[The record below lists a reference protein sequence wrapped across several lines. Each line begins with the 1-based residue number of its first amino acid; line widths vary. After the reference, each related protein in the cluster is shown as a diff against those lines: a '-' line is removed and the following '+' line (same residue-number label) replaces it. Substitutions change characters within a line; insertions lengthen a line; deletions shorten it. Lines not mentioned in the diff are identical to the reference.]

1 MGPMA
6 WMVCEF
12 DLVQEA
18 APLDVFILVEQGSPP
33 LPSPKTVVP
42 LVSLDPPHLEFLY
55 PANRQ
60 RAIMGGSLSG
70 FRDSVQSEACNL
82 VASRFPGPVAHA
94 SERLTLLAAQPKFHF
109 YMFRPHP

>member
-33 LPSPKTVVP
+33 FPPPRPS
-42 LVSLDPPHLEFLY
+42 
-55 PANRQ
+55 
-60 RAIMGGSLSG
+60 SLSSLSIPLTWSFYIPQTVKGPSWGALFLASVIPCRVKHVIWSLPG
-70 FRDSVQSEACNL
+70 FR
-82 VASRFPGPVAHA
+82 
-94 SERLTLLAAQPKFHF
+94 AQWR
-109 YMFRPHP
+109 MRVRD